1 MNWKTMMV
9 GGMLLGSTVAFA
21 GPRLDGRGA
30 RTSVLQRIE
39 SEGRSTSGVRVHA
52 LQSDGRIVTSRS
64 GKSIKV
70 LVQRADKTVEPMNM
84 LRSNKVASRGHTGL
98 VSQGEANLGANLK
111 LRREPGVQSNKKQPG
126 SFSGTNDSGLS
137 QRGNTF
143 RINSATDRNET
154 VFIAPRTGK
163 AATRIDR

>member
-1 MNWKTMMV
+1 MNLKTIMV
-9 GGMLLGSTVAFA
+9 GGLLLGSTAAFA
-21 GPRLDGRGA
+21 APRLDGRGA
-30 RTSVLQRIE
+30 RTSVLERIA

-70 LVQRADKTVEPMNM
+70 LVERSDKTVEPMNV
-84 LRSNKVASRGHTGL
+84 LRSSKVASRGHTGL
-98 VSQGEANLGANLK
+98 VGQGGANLGADLK
-111 LRREPGVQSNKKQPG
+111 LRREAGVQSNKKQPG

-137 QRGNTF
+137 RRGNTF
-143 RINSATDRNET
+143 RVNSATDRNET
-154 VFIAPRTGK
+154 LFVNPRTGK